1 MSLYH
6 KNSKKVTDKKQTT
19 KNKESFLQVGEA
31 PSAERS
37 SDRPRALKLPYIP
50 CLINKILS
58 PSKKKRGRIKAVKR
72 V

>member
-6 KNSKKVTDKKQTT
+6 KSQKKQSQEKTKTT
-19 KNKESFLQVGEA
+19 QESFFQGKA
-31 PSAERS
+31 ATSAEQAS
-37 SDRPRALKLPYIP
+37 ARPRALKLPYIS

-58 PSKKKRGRIKAVKR
+58 PSKNKRGRIKAVKR